1 MWKIHN
7 FQHSKQ
13 NIQADQ
19 NIFVGSTIHK
29 RHIHLYTTT
38 PKCNNVISLLLF
50 YPGVALGIFRRGL
63 TRPTRGAKIWFSGY
77 YKCQKYSKK
86 SLVTFQRGLACSDGG
101 YSPL

>member
-19 NIFVGSTIHK
+19 NIFVGSTTHK

-38 PKCNNVISLLLF
+38 PKCNNVIILHLF

-63 TRPTRGAKIWFSGY
+63 TRPTRGLKHGFQGTINAKNIRKNCFSP
-77 YKCQKYSKK
+77 SN
-86 SLVTFQRGLACSDGG
+86 GG
-101 YSPL
+101 